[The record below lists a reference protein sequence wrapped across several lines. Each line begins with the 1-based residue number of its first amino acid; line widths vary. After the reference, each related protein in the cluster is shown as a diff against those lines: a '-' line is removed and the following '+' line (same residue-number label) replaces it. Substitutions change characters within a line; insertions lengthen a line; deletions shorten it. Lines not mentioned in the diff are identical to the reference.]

1 MRYANPNARSNS
13 NRRGGNS
20 SSLANPRS
28 SFNDSFDT
36 GRSRNSSNSSALTAL
51 LPRGNK
57 HGNSGSVSAFAA
69 SLMDFERGRP
79 KRTAAVSAAAATAK
93 MLELE
98 RCSDRA
104 LERSDSDNH
113 GNRRDGRQGG
123 LERMSGSVDDDDEG
137 GDSGAG
143 GFKKRVRGDWRQQ
156 AAERIAASAA
166 ADAEFSVGIGGGDEG
181 GMDRSED
188 ERGGQDDGEEGE
200 EGGREDEGEEEEVDN
215 DEEEEAE
222 GAVADDMGRGEATPS
237 KQATK
242 QSAQVF
248 SPSRKRIKVNSDEEE
263 EEEEE
268 EEEVDNDEEEEAED
282 NAQDDQNDT
291 AMHEDSDND
300 GDHASNA
307 SNEGADDVDDNDA
320 NMTGGGSSDATNTP
334 VAMALAACQT
344 ALGILSV
351 ESISAPFMH
360 PVDLVAFP
368 DYLDFVSTPMSFDTV
383 IDSHHLLCPPCMFES
398 HYSSCCRKHEQII
411 DPYIAYARGA
421 LCIAVR

>member
-28 SFNDSFDT
+28 SFNDSFDP
-36 GRSRNSSNSSALTAL
+36 GRSRNSALTAL

-222 GAVADDMGRGEATPS
+222 
-237 KQATK
+237 
-242 QSAQVF
+242 
-248 SPSRKRIKVNSDEEE
+248 
-263 EEEEE
+263 
-268 EEEVDNDEEEEAED
+268 D